1 AELHR
6 RVEQAAHRLDQ
17 ARRDVSLAARLE
29 AIRLKRATH
38 IEGYFNTA
46 SERRFTNTRADHDY
60 EEAFHEA
67 GFEEV
72 GTDPAAAAAH
82 VRESVGR
89 EALLTGLTDWA
100 VCAATPDRQDW
111 LLAVARQADPG
122 TWSDRVRDPAA
133 WRDGAALAAV
143 AGAAPV
149 TEQAAPLLI
158 ALPGR
163 PHATRGDAVPLGP
176 PVPPGPPGPALGD
189 P

>member
-1 AELHR
+1 
-6 RVEQAAHRLDQ
+6 
-17 ARRDVSLAARLE
+17 
-29 AIRLKRATH
+29 
-38 IEGYFNTA
+38 
-46 SERRFTNTRADHDY
+46 
-60 EEAFHEA
+60 AFHEA

-82 VRESVGR
+82 VRESVVQ

-122 TWSDRVRDPAA
+122 TWSDRVRDPAP

-158 ALPGR
+158 ALAER
-163 PHATRGDAVPLGP
+163 LQATGGDAVALVQRVRREHPDDFWANLGSGKVLREEGKP
-176 PVPPGPPGPALGD
+176 EEAVACYRKAL
-189 P
+189 